1 MLPSGIYFSSFDQE
15 ARYLRTSPQRLW
27 FIGLLLALALV
38 PAITGDYMLGILT
51 VAFITLIAVFG
62 LQITVGMAGQINLG
76 QSAFVGV
83 GAFVAAS
90 LSSNLALPF
99 WITVPIA
106 GFVAAF
112 SSILFSLPAMRVK
125 GFYLALTT
133 VAAQIMFPIVFMR
146 LPSDWF
152 GGSAG
157 LAVTPATLFGTPL
170 TAPTQLYYLALVFTL
185 IMGCCIFNL
194 QRSRVGLAFRALRD
208 NDVAAGV
215 MGIDPFRYKVLAFF
229 AGAFFA
235 GISGALYAY
244 YIQYVTVEGFTL
256 WMSVWYIGML
266 IVGGLHTPLGAIFGV
281 IFLTTLHETTNAL
294 GELMFNWFPQASGGV
309 VFAAT
314 NVVLGAV
321 IVLALIFEPHGL
333 AHRWSVAKAAY
344 RIWPYARN

>member
-1 MLPSGIYFSSFDQE
+1 MLPSGVYFTSFDRE
-15 ARYLRTSPQRLW
+15 AKYLRTSPQRLC
-27 FIGLLLALALV
+27 FVGFLLAMAAL
-38 PAITGDYMLGILT
+38 PALMGDYMLGIFT
-51 VAFITLIAVFG
+51 VGFITLIAVFG

-83 GAFVAAS
+83 GAFVTAS
-90 LSSNLALPF
+90 LSSNLGLPF
-99 WITVPIA
+99 WVVVPIA
-106 GFVAAF
+106 GLAAAF

-146 LPSDWF
+146 LPASWF

-157 LAVTPATLFGTPL
+157 LAVEPATLLGHAL
-170 TAPTQLYYLALVFTL
+170 TAPIQLYYFALAVTLV
-185 IMGCCIFNL
+185 MSVCIFNL
-194 QRSRVGLAFRALRD
+194 QRSRVGLAFRCLRD
-208 NDVAAGV
+208 NDVAASV

-244 YIQYVTVEGFTL
+244 YIQYVTVEGFSL

-266 IVGGLHTPLGAIFGV
+266 IVGGLHTPLGAILGV
-281 IFLTTLHETTNAL
+281 IFLTALHEATNAM
-294 GELMFNWFPQASGGV
+294 GEVLFNWFPQASGGV

-333 AHRWSVAKAAY
+333 AHKWSIAKAAY

>member
-1 MLPSGIYFSSFDQE
+1 MLPSGIYFNSFDRE
-15 ARYLRTSPQRLW
+15 AGYLRTNPQRLW
-27 FIGLLLALALV
+27 FVGLLLALAAL

-51 VAFITLIAVFG
+51 VGFITLIAVFG

-83 GAFVAAS
+83 GAFVAAA
-90 LSSNLALPF
+90 LSGTLSF
-99 WITVPIA
+99 WLTVPIA
-106 GFVAAF
+106 GFAAAF

-146 LPSDWF
+146 LPSNWF

-157 LAVTPATLFGTPL
+157 LAVEPASLFGQLL
-170 TAPTQLYYLALVFTL
+170 TAPAQLYYLALAVTL
-185 IMGCCIFNL
+185 VMGCFIFNL
-194 QRSRVGLAFRALRD
+194 QRSRVGLAFRALHD
-208 NDVAAGV
+208 NDVAASV
-215 MGIDPFRYKVLAFF
+215 MGIDPFRYKMLAFF

-235 GISGALYAY
+235 GISGSLYAY

-281 IFLTTLHETTNAL
+281 IFLTTLHEATNAM
-294 GELMFNWFPQASGGV
+294 GEVLFNWFPQVSGGV

-333 AHRWSVAKAAY
+333 AHKWSIAKAAY
-344 RIWPYARN
+344 RIWPYARH

>member
-1 MLPSGIYFSSFDQE
+1 MLPSGVYFTSFDQE
-15 ARYLRTSPQRLW
+15 AAYLRTSSQRLW
-27 FIGLLLALALV
+27 FIAFVAALFCLPV
-38 PAITGDYMLGILT
+38 VLGNYMLGIMT
-51 VAFITLIAVFG
+51 VGFITLIAVFG

-90 LSSNLALPF
+90 LSSNVGLPF
-99 WITVPIA
+99 WVNLPIA
-106 GFVAAF
+106 GLVAAF

-146 LPSDWF
+146 LPASWF

-157 LAVTPATLFGTPL
+157 LAVTPATLFGQPL
-170 TAPTQLYYLALVFTL
+170 TEPASLYYLALFITMV
-185 IMGCCIFNL
+185 MGVCIFNL
-194 QRSRVGLAFRALRD
+194 QRSRVGVAFRALRD
-208 NDVAAGV
+208 NDVAASV

-229 AGAFFA
+229 SGAFFA

-244 YIQYVTVEGFTL
+244 YIQYVTVEGFSL

-266 IVGGLHTPLGAIFGV
+266 IVGGLHTPLGAILGV
-281 IFLTTLHETTNAL
+281 IFLTALQEATNAA
-294 GELMFNWFPQASGGV
+294 GEVLFRWLPELSGGV

-321 IVLALIFEPHGL
+321 IVLTLIFEPHGL
-333 AHRWSVAKAAY
+333 AHRWNIAKAAY

>member
-1 MLPSGIYFSSFDQE
+1 MLPSGVYFSSFDQE
-15 ARYLRTSPQRLW
+15 TSYLRTNQQRIW
-27 FIGLLLALALV
+27 FVSFLLALAAL
-38 PAITGDYMLGILT
+38 PMITGDYMLGVLT
-51 VAFITLIAVFG
+51 VGLITLIAVFG

-90 LSSNLALPF
+90 LSTTLPF
-99 WITVPIA
+99 WLVVPCA
-106 GFVAAF
+106 GFAAAF
-112 SSILFSLPAMRVK
+112 SSVLFSLPAMRVK

-157 LAVTPATLFGTPL
+157 LAVEPASMFGQLLTTPE
-170 TAPTQLYYLALVFTL
+170 QLYYLVLVVTFVMACL
-185 IMGCCIFNL
+185 VFNL

-208 NDVAAGV
+208 NDVAASV
-215 MGIDPFRYKVLAFF
+215 MGIDLFRYKMLAFF

-235 GISGALYAY
+235 GISGSLYAY
-244 YIQYVTVEGFTL
+244 YIQYVTVEGFSL

-281 IFLTTLHETTNAL
+281 VFLTTLHEATNGM
-294 GELMFNWFPQASGGV
+294 GEMLFSWFPQASGGV

-314 NVVLGAV
+314 NVILGAV
-321 IVLALIFEPHGL
+321 IILTLIFEPHGL
-333 AHRWSVAKAAY
+333 AHRWSMVKAAY
-344 RIWPYARN
+344 RIWPYARS